1 VEVIN
6 NVVIVYAA
14 NRLTITLLFL
24 NVVIRAVVEIHVAT
38 GDAEIRV
45 AVVDAVTRVV
55 VEDVEIHAVVVDVV
69 TRVAVEDAE
78 IRVVVE
84 DVEIHPVVVLDS
96 DPDADV
102 VQDAVADVDAAVADG
117 KFLQMRNKCFIF
129 KIYLFI
135 AMLKFIRN
143 LLFFNVLV
151 SKLIDIKKNQFYLI
165 SLN

>member
-1 VEVIN
+1 
-6 NVVIVYAA
+6 
-14 NRLTITLLFL
+14 
-24 NVVIRAVVEIHVAT
+24 
-38 GDAEIRV
+38 V
-45 AVVDAVTRVV
+45 AVEDAVTRVA
-55 VEDVEIHAVVVDVV
+55 VEDAVTRVAVEDAV

-78 IRVVVE
+78 IHAVVV

-102 VQDAVADVDAAVADG
+102 VQDADAAVADG

-129 KIYLFI
+129 KINLFI